1 MRCGL
6 LGEKLGHSYS
16 PELHAFFGN
25 YDYELFEVPPDQL
38 GDFIRARDFQ
48 GLNVTIPYKTT
59 MLAICDDLRGR
70 RGHRQCEHRGQAA
83 GRVSAGGQHRRGRV

>member
-25 YDYELFEVPPDQL
+25 YDYELFEVPQI
-38 GDFIRARDFQ
+38 GRASCRERVFIT
-48 GLNVTIPYKTT
+48 V
-59 MLAICDDLRGR
+59 
-70 RGHRQCEHRGQAA
+70 
-83 GRVSAGGQHRRGRV
+83 

>member
-25 YDYELFEVPPDQL
+25 YDYELFEVPP
-38 GDFIRARDFQ
+38 GPTGRFYPGPGFS

-59 MLAICDDLRGR
+59 MLAICDDLTEPLRP
-70 RGHRQCEHRGQAA
+70 
-83 GRVSAGGQHRRGRV
+83 SAV

>member
-48 GLNVTIPYKTT
+48 AAAHSQTPAVSS
-59 MLAICDDLRGR
+59 M
-70 RGHRQCEHRGQAA
+70 AA
-83 GRVSAGGQHRRGRV
+83 GRSNSPRSEERRVGKECLFRCRSRWSPYH